1 MNIKKH
7 GIILASSSPR
17 RKEILQNHGMKPE
30 IFPPNVDEDLPEYL
44 SLEQS
49 VMYLA
54 LKKALNVEK
63 EYLSDKNRSLK
74 TNIHLLQVNS
84 IQDNQL
90 DKKPTKANQSQKN
103 DEAPLI
109 LAADTVV
116 YHNSIIGKPKD
127 KDEAF
132 QLLKSLK
139 NTKHL
144 VATGVALLQ
153 PGTTE
158 RYVFSDV
165 TEVYF
170 NDYSDEEILEYI
182 STDEPYDKAGGY
194 AIQGAWGKH
203 VHHIEGDLDNVIGL
217 PWYKVQSLLNR
228 LQ

>member
-1 MNIKKH
+1 MDIKKH
-7 GIILASSSPR
+7 GLILASSSPR
-17 RKEILQNHGMKPE
+17 REEILQNHGVKPE
-30 IFPPNVDEDLPEYL
+30 IFPPKVNEDLPDYL

-54 LKKALNVEK
+54 LKKALHVEK
-63 EYLSDKNRSLK
+63 EYLSDQNKSLK
-74 TNIHLLQVNS
+74 NNNDISQDDSTQEHLLETKSNRY
-84 IQDNQL
+84 
-90 DKKPTKANQSQKN
+90 KKNEET
-103 DEAPLI
+103 PLI

-127 KDEAF
+127 EKEAF
-132 QLLKSLK
+132 NLLKSLR

-170 NDYSDEEILEYI
+170 NDYSDDEILEYI

-203 VHHIEGDLDNVIGL
+203 VHHIEGDLNNVIGL
-217 PWYKVQSLLNR
+217 PWYKVQSLLD
-228 LQ
+228 QF